1 MDTYNKATKA
11 RGIIVVI
18 VCIILTMVGGLFMVD
33 EPIAKQ
39 TADFLRIPDLRIAAF
54 LSAFL
59 MSTTLSMIITFF
71 IGMMIPGADLETT
84 NGFMSNP
91 ISKAICYI
99 GFATW
104 ILGAIIGIL
113 NSITTEVNNL

>member
-11 RGIIVVI
+11 RGIILVI
-18 VCIILTMVGGLFMVD
+18 VCMILTIAGGLFMVD

-39 TADFLRIPDLRIAAF
+39 TSEFLRIPDLRITAF

-59 MSTTLSMIITFF
+59 ISTTLSMIITFF

-104 ILGAIIGIL
+104 ILGAVIGMI
-113 NSITTEVNNL
+113 NSIVTQASHL

>member
-1 MDTYNKATKA
+1 MKAYNNATKA
-11 RGIIVVI
+11 RGVINVI
-18 VCIILTMVGGLFMVD
+18 VCLILTVSGGLFMID

-39 TADFLRIPDLRIAAF
+39 TADLLRIPDLRIAAF

-59 MSTTLSMIITFF
+59 LSTTLSMIITFF

-91 ISKAICYI
+91 VSKVLCYI
-99 GFATW
+99 GFSTW
-104 ILGAIIGIL
+104 ILGAVIGFISSIITQTNTL
-113 NSITTEVNNL
+113 

>member
-1 MDTYNKATKA
+1 MKAYNNATKA
-11 RGIIVVI
+11 RGVINVI
-18 VCIILTMVGGLFMVD
+18 VCLILTVSGGLFMID

-59 MSTTLSMIITFF
+59 LSTTLSMIITFF

-91 ISKAICYI
+91 ISKVLCYI
-99 GFATW
+99 GFSTW
-104 ILGAIIGIL
+104 ILGAVIGFI
-113 NSITTEVNNL
+113 NSIITQTNNL